1 MAKGKYTA
9 TSAST
14 VLVAADDYRAH
25 ITIQHTNATQVALGI
40 GEAAVAGEGVQLF
53 AAGDSVRI
61 DGALACYAI
70 YMIGN
75 GGTGTY
81 QTGDVTVSC
90 K

>member
-1 MAKGKYTA
+1 MSKGTYSATA
-9 TSAST
+9 AST
-14 VLVAADDYRAH
+14 VLVAADEHRAH

-61 DGALACYAI
+61 DGTLASYAI
-70 YMIGN
+70 YVMGN

-81 QTGDVTVSC
+81 QTGDVKVST
-90 K
+90 